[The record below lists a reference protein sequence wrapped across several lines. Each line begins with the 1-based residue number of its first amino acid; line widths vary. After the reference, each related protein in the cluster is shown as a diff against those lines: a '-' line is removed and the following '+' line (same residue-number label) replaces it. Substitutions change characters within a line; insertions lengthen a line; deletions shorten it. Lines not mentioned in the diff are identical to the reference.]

1 MKLYEESMPASIGN
15 AIYQYGDNSI
25 TKIIQ
30 YLEVDDEH
38 GYILTPDAFYY
49 AFKTKGSFLLK
60 DLTDVMIRKVRHQE
74 KELILVADG
83 IHHMFYAHDFDFGDL
98 LDALEDQ
105 KAFTITYPMALDDRI
120 LYLSDVILHDIDDD
134 VYEDTTLNDL
144 QKEQLNSYLE
154 TVKNAESLDDTHFHI
169 EMELLVDHVM
179 DLCNALELDS
189 EEIDALAQAQEEMNQ
204 QEDQM
209 FDSFKDMYA
218 QNKDKIKDV
227 TGIDMDDLQ
236 NKSPEEL
243 NSMVD
248 DLCTRFNISKD
259 QLTELASRF
268 ASKHK

>member
-1 MKLYEESMPASIGN
+1 
-15 AIYQYGDNSI
+15 
-25 TKIIQ
+25 
-30 YLEVDDEH
+30 
-38 GYILTPDAFYY
+38 
-49 AFKTKGSFLLK
+49 
-60 DLTDVMIRKVRHQE
+60 
-74 KELILVADG
+74 
-83 IHHMFYAHDFDFGDL
+83 
-98 LDALEDQ
+98 
-105 KAFTITYPMALDDRI
+105 MALDDRI

-154 TVKNAESLDDTHFHI
+154 TVKNAENLDDTHFHI

-189 EEIDALAQAQEEMNQ
+189 EEIDALAQAQEEMNH